1 MATLHLSIVLWR
13 IIQIWKKNS
22 SEWLLHNTIN
32 TGNSCWLLWVDKN
45 RVKSLVIRR
54 KKTFTKIMSV
64 AENNMIQISHLLNIH
79 VEVTT
84 FVISVT
90 LFCLHKQWYTL
101 RTLFHKWSR
110 YDQNN
115 RNVIKTYILIFLD
128 YFLQKTYLLLQGH
141 YSLTSIIRPTKLHA
155 CKCRQEVAI

>member
-1 MATLHLSIVLWR
+1 M
-13 IIQIWKKNS
+13 
-22 SEWLLHNTIN
+22 NTV
-32 TGNSCWLLWVDKN
+32 NSCWLLWADKT
-45 RVKSLVIRR
+45 RSSHLSSGE
-54 KKTFTKIMSV
+54 KKHITKIMCV
-64 AENNMIQISHLLNIH
+64 AENNRIQIFHLLNIH

-90 LFCLHKQWYTL
+90 LFCLHKQRYTL
-101 RTLFHKWSR
+101 LTLFHKWSH

-115 RNVIKTYILIFLD
+115 RNLIKTYILIFLD

-141 YSLTSIIRPTKLHA
+141 YSLTSIIRPTKIHA